1 MNLNGPPCIFFAFSC
16 LPEGQ
21 TQAYAVIFLNL
32 KNRVLS
38 FICSVNTI
46 NNSNTTDFVSS
57 TRVLRQSAVAAF
69 SGIFLP
75 SERLEAKITK
85 KIPITLS
92 EVTHDMQYV
101 ILGDIYL
108 YRYQLIF
115 ILYVV

>member
-1 MNLNGPPCIFFAFSC
+1 MNSNGPPCIFFAYSC

-21 TQAYAVIFLNL
+21 TQAYAVIFLNV
-32 KNRVLS
+32 KNRVC
-38 FICSVNTI
+38 FICSANT
-46 NNSNTTDFVSS
+46 NNNTTDFVSS